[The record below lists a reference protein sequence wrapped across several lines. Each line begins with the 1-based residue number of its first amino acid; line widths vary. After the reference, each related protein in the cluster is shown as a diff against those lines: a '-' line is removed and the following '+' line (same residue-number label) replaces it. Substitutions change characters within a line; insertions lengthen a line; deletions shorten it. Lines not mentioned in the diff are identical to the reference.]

1 MNHKYLT
8 ERERYHIE
16 IYLKEGYT
24 PTQIAEKIGCCRAT
38 VYNEIK
44 RGTVEHM
51 NTDLTI
57 TKRYDAYR
65 GQVVQTENGHNK
77 GKPLKIGND
86 MEYVR
91 KVEELIKKYRF
102 SPYAAIRHI
111 KQNCPNIRTSVCL
124 TTLYSYI
131 DKGLFLN
138 LSRAA
143 LPFHKKRP
151 HKRAQAPRTALNN
164 LRGESIENR
173 PKALESRDSFGHWE
187 MDTVVSGQG
196 KSKVC
201 LLVLTERKT
210 RYEIIKRMKNK
221 KAEST
226 IQTLNRME
234 RELGTRKFRRIFQ
247 TITTDN
253 GVEFLNGQGIEKSIY
268 GGKRTKTYYCHP
280 YRSAERGSN
289 EKQNQL
295 IRRWIPK
302 GADISAYSKQDI
314 QAVQDWLNNYPREMF
329 GGKSA
334 REMLEQENIFPT
346 SGKLGAAI

>member
-8 ERERYHIE
+8 ERERYYIE

-24 PTQIAEKIGCCRAT
+24 PSQIAAKIGCCRAT

-44 RGTVEHM
+44 RGTVEYM
-51 NTDLTI
+51 DNLLKVS
-57 TKRYDAYR
+57 KRYDAYR
-65 GQVVQTENGHNK
+65 GQCVREENGHNK

-86 MEYVR
+86 YSYAQ
-91 KVEELIKKYRF
+91 KAEELMLKKRY
-102 SPYAAIRHI
+102 SPYACIQYISQKCPEI
-111 KQNCPNIRTSVCL
+111 KTRVCL

-131 DKGLFLN
+131 DKGVFLN
-138 LSRAA
+138 VTRDT

-151 HKRAQAPRTALNN
+151 HRRAEAPTVALNN

-173 PKALESRDSFGHWE
+173 PKSVKSRDSFGHWE

-210 RYEIIKRMKNK
+210 RFEIIRRMENK

-226 IQTLNRME
+226 VKALNRIE
-234 RELGTRKFRRIFQ
+234 RDFGTPVFRRMFQ

-253 GVEFLNGQGIEKSIY
+253 GVEFLNGIGIEKSVR

-280 YRSAERGSN
+280 YASCERGSN

-295 IRRWIPK
+295 IRRLIPK
-302 GADISAYSKQDI
+302 GSDISKFTKQNI
-314 QAVQDWLNNYPREMF
+314 QDVQNWLNDYPRKMF
-329 GGKSA
+329 DGKSSLD
-334 REMLEQENIFPT
+334 MLKGEAIFPT
-346 SGKLGAAI
+346 LGKLAEL